1 MSGIP
6 FQLPDIGL
14 REINGTIYL
23 DDEFLVFEVED
34 AFIGEFDKEHM
45 VIKVEPAALTD
56 IRLDRGIIR
65 DRLYIR
71 PKKRDLLTV
80 MPGTYSEAL
89 PLTMWNTQRRRA
101 EQLVAAVRR
110 RMGSPCAPALH
121 RDASW

>member
-14 REINGTIYL
+14 REINGTVYL

-45 VIKVEPAALTD
+45 VIKVEPAALAD

-80 MPGTYSEAL
+80 MPGTYGEAL
-89 PLTMWNTQRRRA
+89 PLKMWNTQRPRA
-101 EQLVAAVRR
+101 ERLVEAVRR
-110 RMGSPCAPALH
+110 RTMARPPVT
-121 RDASW
+121 

>member
-1 MSGIP
+1 MNGIP

-14 REINGTIYL
+14 REIHGTVYL

-45 VIKVEPAALTD
+45 VIKVEPAALSD

-65 DRLYIR
+65 DRLYIQ

-80 MPGTYSEAL
+80 MPGTYSQAL
-89 PLTMWNTQRRRA
+89 PLKVWNTQRRRA
-101 EQLVAAVRR
+101 ERLVEAVRR
-110 RMGSPCAPALH
+110 RAMARPSVT
-121 RDASW
+121 